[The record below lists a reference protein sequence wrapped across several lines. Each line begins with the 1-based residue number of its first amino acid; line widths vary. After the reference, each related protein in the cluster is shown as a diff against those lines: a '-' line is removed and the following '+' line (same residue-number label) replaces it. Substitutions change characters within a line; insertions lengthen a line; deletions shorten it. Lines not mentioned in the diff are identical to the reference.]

1 MKRLLAV
8 LALGSATILVG
19 ACASQGPSYGGGGGG
34 YGGYY
39 LEDRYYDCYDSYA
52 SNSRYNCGYP
62 SSYDQNP
69 VGAPQRQA
77 IIAGPVHRP
86 ITRVIE
92 RPVDGGATHSAS
104 RSFSRPRAD
113 VSADSSG
120 SSGGVSGSS
129 GMTGMIG
136 NLFSYLAG
144 ELPGCGLDARVR
156 AGEIAAGGSDC
167 CTGGLVA
174 AWSTSAVIAAG
185 KSAAE
190 RCRLSRG

>member
-129 GMTGMIG
+129 GMTGG
-136 NLFSYLAG
+136 APSSPPPSAPAPSFSA
-144 ELPGCGLDARVR
+144 PAP
-156 AGEIAAGGSDC
+156 
-167 CTGGLVA
+167 
-174 AWSTSAVIAAG
+174 
-185 KSAAE
+185 
-190 RCRLSRG
+190 SRGPEPVSVQRSPQ